1 MKKLLALVLALVM
14 SMSLVTISNAAFKDA
29 DKIDYKEAVDV
40 MNAIGVFV
48 GDENGKFNAKE
59 NLTREQAAKII
70 AYLELGDKTADALVG
85 SNIFTDVAST
95 RWSAGFIGYC
105 AQAGVVNGVGDSKF
119 NPTGALTALQFGKM
133 LLVELGYDAKAEK
146 MEGIDWAINTSKLMA
161 KAKLMDGIDGSVNQ
175 VITREQAAKMSL
187 NALKAPTVIY
197 DTKGSSVTVNG
208 AEINFG
214 ASEAKYN
221 TSDVAA
227 DQNISNKQ
235 LTNNGGYL
243 VELGEKLYPKLKLE
257 YGNYTE
263 AYDAFLRPADTWSYK
278 NQKIGT
284 YAWTPDLT
292 YTKSVSA
299 SELYM
304 DLGISTVGNG
314 KKADY
319 VAVDGVRDATQEGYL
334 IQKSNTTKKFGGNG
348 VLTEVY
354 KDDNS
359 VYIVE
364 INTYVGDVSA
374 VSAGTK
380 TQNAYVTIANRGNG
394 TSGTYETTDFAVDDV
409 VLYTYSYK
417 LDGTSYEGIQSVS
430 KAPEKITGNLSE
442 VTLNKNATVGSTKYD
457 FSNKIANVADT
468 TMLKYD
474 VDVVLDNYGYA
485 IDIQPTNT
493 NTAYAVVLKIAATAG
508 DFNKTAKAEL
518 LFTDGTT
525 QVVSL
530 TNKTGTTQVFDK
542 DSTKDDGHNYDTGND
557 NGDIIRALDIV
568 KYQVNNAGK
577 YTLDR
582 VAAANSDNTTLA
594 GQTTALTQT
603 TGFAST
609 AKAKT
614 DGTINNTTTTNGSY
628 AFKAD
633 GNSYTA
639 NGKTLFVV
647 ATESG
652 TDTVYTVYE
661 GIKNVPTLTTTAAGV
676 DSVVYCESNG
686 LAKIV
691 YIDATA
697 NSSLS
702 SSSVIFLKPSST
714 MTATDNSKLGTY
726 YTYSEAIVDG
736 EKVEDF
742 KVAAD
747 SFGTDA
753 DANLA
758 AACAGGMFGSVNY
771 DKNNIATV
779 GSAFKTTGFDAA
791 GAYKVTNG
799 TGAHKNGTVTLGSI
813 AYTYTSDCDVWYLDV
828 NGVLTKIA
836 PTGITTDS
844 NDEVYFN
851 LNAGL
856 EVTDIVVVE
865 VANKAPSNDTT
876 LTTLQ
881 IKSKDVADGS
891 KITVMTSENT
901 GTTTTLVKKSASQTV
916 TAKWY
921 PSANDRT
928 NDTNSEVWDLA
939 HVGVLP
945 VDTYYVRFFVTAA
958 DGVTKDTIDVDV
970 DVVASET
977 LTFTISNARVVID
990 GKTVADGAR
999 LEKKVGDTV
1008 TMEVTFADGYTTTKT
1023 VEYGGTALPGYSGT
1037 YEFTV
1042 TTSIT
1047 AVNVAAT

>member
-48 GDENGKFNAKE
+48 GDENGNFNAKE

-187 NALKAPTVIY
+187 NALKAPTVVY
-197 DTKGSSVTVNG
+197 DTKGSSLTVNG

-227 DQNISNKQ
+227 DQNISEKK
-235 LTNNGGYL
+235 LTSGEYT
-243 VELGEKLYPKLKLE
+243 VELGEKLYPKLVLVDGD
-257 YGNYTE
+257 YAE
-263 AYDAFLRPADTWSYK
+263 AYDAFLRPADTWYYK

-284 YAWTPDLT
+284 SAWTPDLT

-304 DLGISTVGNG
+304 DLGISTVANG
-314 KKADY
+314 KKASY
-319 VAVDGVRDATQEGYL
+319 VAVDGVRNATQESYL
-334 IQKSNTTKKFGGNG
+334 IQKSNTTDKFGGNG

-354 KDDNS
+354 KDDNF

-417 LDGTSYEGIQSVS
+417 LDGAKYEGIQSVT
-430 KAPEKITGNLSE
+430 KAAAKITGNLSE
-442 VTLNKNATVGSTKYD
+442 VTLGKNATVGSTKYD
-457 FSNKIANVADT
+457 FSKKIANVADT

-474 VDVVLDNYGYA
+474 VDVILDSYGYA

-493 NTAYAVVLKIAATAG
+493 NTAYAYVLNVKANAG
-508 DFNKTAKAEL
+508 DFNSTAKAEL

-530 TNKTGTTQVFDK
+530 TNEKGGTDVY
-542 DSTKDDGHNYDTGND
+542 TKGTNSAGTNKVNVLTVG
-557 NGDIIRALDIV
+557 DIV
-568 KYQVNNAGK
+568 KYQVNNADK
-577 YTLDR
+577 YTLER
-582 VAAANSDNTTLA
+582 VAQLNAEAVNALADNARTQA
-594 GQTTALTQT
+594 SGADKTQT
-603 TGFAST
+603 S
-609 AKAKT
+609 
-614 DGTINNTTTTNGSY
+614 NGSY
-628 AFKAD
+628 SFKANNVD
-633 GNSYTA
+633 YTA
-639 NGKTLFVV
+639 NGKTLFLV
-647 ATESG
+647 ATKNG
-652 TDTVYTVYE
+652 TGTVYTVYE
-661 GIKNVPTLTTTAAGV
+661 GIKNVPSITTKAAVNSAVYVENGV
-676 DSVVYCESNG
+676 
-686 LAKIV
+686 AKIV
-691 YIDATA
+691 FIDARTNA
-697 NSSLS
+697 FVS
-702 SSSVIFLKPSST
+702 SSTVIFLKPNAT
-714 MTATDNSKLGTY
+714 MTATTNSKLGTY
-726 YTYSEAIVDG
+726 YTYSEAIVNG

-747 SFGTDA
+747 SFNDV
-753 DANLA
+753 A
-758 AACAGGMFGSVNY
+758 AARAGGMFTAVAY
-771 DKNNIATV
+771 DDNKIATV
-779 GSAFKTTGFDAA
+779 SSPISVATGTGKYYNKTVTIAGSAYTYTDDVNVWYLDTNDVLTKVTVTAVADDANDKVYVKKNAGNEITDIVIIEVENKALSNDASIKSITVKGVEAKLVDGVYTATVDVANTTDKRIVIDAADGATVKIVKKGESSEWAGNNNQAFPANSYEFTITVTSEDGAMVKSYTLKFDAVNYYTLTLKTNAA
-791 GAYKVTNG
+791 GQAAMVSVDGAEAVMIDNTGVSTIKVANGSKIAVTEISGGTTVSINVTNG
-799 TGAHKNGTVTLGSI
+799 TAWVAGTNTWTLRGITADPTVTLTI
-813 AYTYTSDCDVWYLDV
+813 A
-828 NGVLTKIA
+828 
-836 PTGITTDS
+836 
-844 NDEVYFN
+844 
-851 LNAGL
+851 
-856 EVTDIVVVE
+856 
-865 VANKAPSNDTT
+865 
-876 LTTLQ
+876 
-881 IKSKDVADGS
+881 
-891 KITVMTSENT
+891 
-901 GTTTTLVKKSASQTV
+901 
-916 TAKWY
+916 
-921 PSANDRT
+921 
-928 NDTNSEVWDLA
+928 
-939 HVGVLP
+939 
-945 VDTYYVRFFVTAA
+945 
-958 DGVTKDTIDVDV
+958 
-970 DVVASET
+970 
-977 LTFTISNARVVID
+977 
-990 GKTVADGAR
+990 
-999 LEKKVGDTV
+999 
-1008 TMEVTFADGYTTTKT
+1008 
-1023 VEYGGTALPGYSGT
+1023 
-1037 YEFTV
+1037 
-1042 TTSIT
+1042 
-1047 AVNVAAT
+1047 

>member
-48 GDENGKFNAKE
+48 GDENGNFNAKE

-187 NALKAPTVIY
+187 NALKAPTVVY

-227 DQNISNKQ
+227 DQNISEKK
-235 LTNNGGYL
+235 LTSGEYT
-243 VELGEKLYPKLKLE
+243 VELGEKLYPKLVLVDGD
-257 YGNYTE
+257 YAE
-263 AYDAFLRPADTWSYK
+263 AYDAFLRPADTWYYK

-304 DLGISTVGNG
+304 DLGISTVANG
-314 KKADY
+314 KKASY
-319 VAVDGVRDATQEGYL
+319 VAVDGVRNATQESYL
-334 IQKSNTTKKFGGNG
+334 IQKSNTTDKFGGNG

-354 KDDNS
+354 KDDNF

-417 LDGTSYEGIQSVS
+417 LDGAKYEGIQSVT
-430 KAPEKITGNLSE
+430 KAAAKITGNLSE
-442 VTLNKNATVGSTKYD
+442 VTLGKNATVGSTKYD
-457 FSNKIANVADT
+457 FSKKIANVADT

-474 VDVVLDNYGYA
+474 VDVILDSYGYA

-493 NTAYAVVLKIAATAG
+493 NTAYAYVLNVKANAG
-508 DFNKTAKAEL
+508 DFNSTAKAEL

-530 TNKTGTTQVFDK
+530 NNNADVLADKVYTKGTNSAGTNSVNVLTV
-542 DSTKDDGHNYDTGND
+542 G
-557 NGDIIRALDIV
+557 DIV
-568 KYQVNNAGK
+568 KYQVNNADK
-577 YTLDR
+577 YTLER
-582 VAAANSDNTTLA
+582 VAQLNAEAVNALADNA
-594 GQTTALTQT
+594 RTQ
-603 TGFAST
+603 ASGVD
-609 AKAKT
+609 KT
-614 DGTINNTTTTNGSY
+614 KTSNGGYS
-628 AFKAD
+628 FKANGVD
-633 GNSYTA
+633 YTA
-639 NGKTLFVV
+639 NGKTLFLV
-647 ATESG
+647 ATKNG
-652 TDTVYTVYE
+652 TGTVYTVYE
-661 GIKNVPTLTTTAAGV
+661 GIKNVPSITTSAAVNSAVYVENGV
-676 DSVVYCESNG
+676 
-686 LAKIV
+686 AKIV
-691 YIDATA
+691 FIDARENA
-697 NSSLS
+697 LVS
-702 SSSVIFLKPSST
+702 SSTVIFLKPNST
-714 MTATDNSKLGTY
+714 MTATTNSKLGTY
-726 YTYSEAIVDG
+726 YTYSEAIVNG
-736 EKVEDF
+736 EKVENF

-747 SFGTDA
+747 SFTA
-753 DANLA
+753 MA
-758 AACAGGMFGSVNY
+758 AARGVNNVDVARAGGMFTAVAY
-771 DKNNIATV
+771 DDNQIATV
-779 GSAFKTTGFDAA
+779 SSYITA
-791 GAYKVTNG
+791 VTG
-799 TGAHKNGTVTLGSI
+799 TGKYYNKTVTIAGS
-813 AYTYTSDCDVWYLDV
+813 AYTYTDDVNVWYLDT
-828 NGVLTKIA
+828 NDVLTKVTA
-836 PTGITTDS
+836 TAVADDA
-844 NDEVYFN
+844 NDTVYVKM
-851 LNAGL
+851 NAGN
-856 EVTDIVVVE
+856 EITDIVIIEVE
-865 VANKAPSNDTT
+865 NEIPSNDAS
-876 LTTLQ
+876 
-881 IKSKDVADGS
+881 IKS
-891 KITVMTSENT
+891 ITVK
-901 GTTTTLVKKSASQTV
+901 GQALKASTE
-916 TAKWY
+916 T
-921 PSANDRT
+921 
-928 NDTNSEVWDLA
+928 
-939 HVGVLP
+939 
-945 VDTYYVRFFVTAA
+945 
-958 DGVTKDTIDVDV
+958 DVDYE
-970 DVVASET
+970 VALSYAVNHSSAANIEYT
-977 LTFTISNARVVID
+977 LGNNNA
-990 GKTVADGAR
+990 TVSY
-999 LEKKVGDTV
+999 V
-1008 TMEVTFADGYTTTKT
+1008 
-1023 VEYGGTALPGYSGT
+1023 GGTALNALGNGAGWTAHMKSNHSFGDAVSYVQV
-1037 YEFTV
+1037 TV
-1042 TTSIT
+1042 TSQDTTNHTDLVIKIVSETAPLTLTADAGIT
-1047 AVNVAAT
+1047 AVTNAALPAKTGTITVTSGKVGELVDAIKAQLTDATGVCIKGTNTYGALSVLADDKTVASNNVLYATSAFGTEYTWTITVS

>member
-48 GDENGKFNAKE
+48 GDENGNFNAKE

-95 RWSAGFIGYC
+95 RWSAGFVGYC

-187 NALKAPTVIY
+187 NALKAPTVVY
-197 DTKGSSVTVNG
+197 DTKGSSLTVNG

-227 DQNISNKQ
+227 DQNISEKK
-235 LTNNGGYL
+235 LTSGEYT
-243 VELGEKLYPKLKLE
+243 VELGEKLYPKLVLVDGD
-257 YGNYTE
+257 YAE
-263 AYDAFLRPADTWSYK
+263 AYDAFLRPADTWYYK

-304 DLGISTVGNG
+304 DLGISTVANG
-314 KKADY
+314 KKASY
-319 VAVDGVRDATQEGYL
+319 VAVDGVRNATQESYL
-334 IQKSNTTKKFGGNG
+334 IQKSNTTDKFGGNG

-354 KDDNS
+354 KDDNF

-417 LDGTSYEGIQSVS
+417 LDGAKYEGIQSVT
-430 KAPEKITGNLSE
+430 KAAAKITGNLSE
-442 VTLNKNATVGSTKYD
+442 VTLGKNATVGSTKYD
-457 FSNKIANVADT
+457 FSKKIANVADT

-474 VDVVLDNYGYA
+474 VDVILDSYGYA

-493 NTAYAVVLKIAATAG
+493 NTAYAYVLNVKANAG
-508 DFNKTAKAEL
+508 DFNSTAKAEL

-530 TNKTGTTQVFDK
+530 TNEKSGTDVYTK
-542 DSTKDDGHNYDTGND
+542 GTDSAGTNKVNVLTVG
-557 NGDIIRALDIV
+557 DIV
-568 KYQVNNAGK
+568 KYQVNNADK
-577 YTLDR
+577 YTLER
-582 VAAANSDNTTLA
+582 VAQLNAEAVNALADNARTQA
-594 GQTTALTQT
+594 SGADKTQT
-603 TGFAST
+603 S
-609 AKAKT
+609 
-614 DGTINNTTTTNGSY
+614 NGSY
-628 AFKAD
+628 SFKANNVD
-633 GNSYTA
+633 YTA
-639 NGKTLFVV
+639 NGKTLFLV
-647 ATESG
+647 ATKNG
-652 TDTVYTVYE
+652 TGTVYTVYE
-661 GIKNVPTLTTTAAGV
+661 GIKNVPSITTKAAVNSAVYVENGV
-676 DSVVYCESNG
+676 
-686 LAKIV
+686 AKIV
-691 YIDATA
+691 FIDARTNA
-697 NSSLS
+697 FVS
-702 SSSVIFLKPSST
+702 SSTVIFLKPNAT
-714 MTATDNSKLGTY
+714 MTATTNSKLGTY
-726 YTYSEAIVDG
+726 YTYSEAIVNG

-747 SFGTDA
+747 SFNDV
-753 DANLA
+753 A
-758 AACAGGMFGSVNY
+758 AARAGGMFTAVAY
-771 DKNNIATV
+771 DDNKIATV
-779 GSAFKTTGFDAA
+779 SSPITA
-791 GAYKVTNG
+791 VTG
-799 TGAHKNGTVTLGSI
+799 TGKYYNKTVTINGS
-813 AYTYTSDCDVWYLDV
+813 AYTYTDDVNVWYLDT
-828 NGVLTKIA
+828 NDVLTKVTVTA
-836 PTGITTDS
+836 VADDA
-844 NDEVYFN
+844 NDKVYVKK
-851 LNAGL
+851 NAGN
-856 EVTDIVVVE
+856 EITDIVIIEVE
-865 VANKAPSNDTT
+865 NKALSNDAS
-876 LTTLQ
+876 
-881 IKSKDVADGS
+881 IKS
-891 KITVMTSENT
+891 ITVKGVEAKLVDGVYTATVDAANT
-901 GTTTTLVKKSASQTV
+901 TDKRIVI
-916 TAKWY
+916 
-921 PSANDRT
+921 D
-928 NDTNSEVWDLA
+928 
-939 HVGVLP
+939 
-945 VDTYYVRFFVTAA
+945 AA
-958 DGVTKDTIDVDV
+958 DGATVKIVKKGQT
-970 DVVASET
+970 SEWAGNNNQAFPAGSYE
-977 LTFTISNARVVID
+977 FTITVTSEDGAMVKSYTLKFDAVTYYTVSFDDASGKAIFVID
-990 GKTVADGAR
+990 GKVYTSSDPLTVAKD
-999 LEKKVGDTV
+999 ETV
-1008 TMEVTFADGYTTTKT
+1008 SFTVKAADGKTLSKVEAGSTELTGFGGVYTLKVTADVTIKAT
-1023 VEYGGTALPGYSGT
+1023 V
-1037 YEFTV
+1037 V
-1042 TTSIT
+1042 
-1047 AVNVAAT
+1047 

>member
-187 NALKAPTVIY
+187 NALKAPTVVY
-197 DTKGSSVTVNG
+197 DTKGSSLTVNG

-227 DQNISNKQ
+227 NQNISEKM
-235 LTNNGGYL
+235 LTSGEYT
-243 VELGEKLYPKLKLE
+243 VELGEKLYPKLVLVDGD
-257 YGNYTE
+257 YAE
-263 AYDAFLRPADTWSYK
+263 AYDAFLRPADTWYYK

-319 VAVDGVRDATQEGYL
+319 VAVDGVRNATQESYL
-334 IQKSNTTKKFGGNG
+334 IQKSNTTDKFGGNG

-354 KDDNS
+354 KDDNF

-417 LDGTSYEGIQSVS
+417 LDGAKYEGIQSVT
-430 KAPEKITGNLSE
+430 KAAAKITGNLSE
-442 VTLNKNATVGSTKYD
+442 VTLGKNATVGSTKYD
-457 FSNKIANVADT
+457 FSKKIANVADT

-474 VDVVLDNYGYA
+474 VDVILDSYGYA

-493 NTAYAVVLKIAATAG
+493 NTAYAYVLNVKANAG
-508 DFNKTAKAEL
+508 DFNTTAKAEL

-530 TNKTGTTQVFDK
+530 TNSAKSDYTEVYTKGQSDAGT
-542 DSTKDDGHNYDTGND
+542 D
-557 NGDIIRALDIV
+557 NVNVLKVGDIV
-568 KYQVNNAGK
+568 KYQVNNADK
-577 YTLDR
+577 YTLER
-582 VAAANSDNTTLA
+582 VAQQNAKIANVLKSGSTYTDLVA
-594 GQTTALTQT
+594 GTQT
-603 TGFAST
+603 S
-609 AKAKT
+609 
-614 DGTINNTTTTNGSY
+614 NGSY
-628 AFKAD
+628 SFKANNVD
-633 GNSYTA
+633 YTA
-639 NGKTLFVV
+639 NGKTLFLV
-647 ATESG
+647 ATKNG
-652 TDTVYTVYE
+652 TGTVYTVYE
-661 GIKNVPTLTTTAAGV
+661 GIKNVPSITTSAAVNSAVYVENGV
-676 DSVVYCESNG
+676 
-686 LAKIV
+686 AKIV
-691 YIDATA
+691 FIDARTNA
-697 NSSLS
+697 LVS
-702 SSSVIFLKPSST
+702 SSTVIFLKPNST
-714 MTATDNSKLGTY
+714 MTATTNSKLGTY
-726 YTYSEAIVDG
+726 YTYSEAIVNG

-747 SFGTDA
+747 SF
-753 DANLA
+753 ANVTA
-758 AACAGGMFGSVNY
+758 ARAGGMFTAVAY
-771 DKNNIATV
+771 DDNKIATV
-779 GSAFKTTGFDAA
+779 SSPIRVET
-791 GAYKVTNG
+791 G
-799 TGAHKNGTVTLGSI
+799 TGKYYNKTVTIAGS
-813 AYTYTSDCDVWYLDV
+813 AYTYTDDVNVWYLDT
-828 NGVLTKIA
+828 NDVLTKVTVTA
-836 PTGITTDS
+836 VADDA
-844 NDEVYFN
+844 NDKVYVKK
-851 LNAGL
+851 NAGN
-856 EVTDIVVVE
+856 EITDIVIIEVE
-865 VANKAPSNDTT
+865 NKALSNDASIKSITVKGVGAKLVDGVYTATVDVANTTDKRLVIDAADGATVKIVKKGESSEWAGNNNQAFPANSYEFTITVTSEDGAMVKSYTLKVDAVNYYTVTFDVSEAGKAIFVVDGKVYSDGDT
-876 LTTLQ
+876 LTVA
-881 IKSKDVADGS
+881 KDETVSFTVKAADGKTLS
-891 KITVMTSENT
+891 KVEADSTELT
-901 GTTTTLVKKSASQTV
+901 GFGGVYTQKVTADVTIKATV
-916 TAKWY
+916 TAA
-921 PSANDRT
+921 P
-928 NDTNSEVWDLA
+928 
-939 HVGVLP
+939 
-945 VDTYYVRFFVTAA
+945 
-958 DGVTKDTIDVDV
+958 
-970 DVVASET
+970 
-977 LTFTISNARVVID
+977 
-990 GKTVADGAR
+990 
-999 LEKKVGDTV
+999 
-1008 TMEVTFADGYTTTKT
+1008 
-1023 VEYGGTALPGYSGT
+1023 
-1037 YEFTV
+1037 
-1042 TTSIT
+1042 
-1047 AVNVAAT
+1047 

>member
-48 GDENGKFNAKE
+48 GDENGNFNAKE

-187 NALKAPTVIY
+187 NALKAPTVVY
-197 DTKGSSVTVNG
+197 DTKGSSLTVNG

-227 DQNISNKQ
+227 DQNISEKK
-235 LTNNGGYL
+235 LTSGEYT
-243 VELGEKLYPKLKLE
+243 VELGEKLYPKLVLVDGD
-257 YGNYTE
+257 YAE
-263 AYDAFLRPADTWSYK
+263 AYDAFLRPADTWYYK

-304 DLGISTVGNG
+304 DLGISTVANG
-314 KKADY
+314 KKASY
-319 VAVDGVRDATQEGYL
+319 VAVDGVRNATQESYL
-334 IQKSNTTKKFGGNG
+334 IQKSNTTDKFGGNG

-354 KDDNS
+354 KDDNF

-417 LDGTSYEGIQSVS
+417 LDGAKYEGIQSVT
-430 KAPEKITGNLSE
+430 KAAAKITGNLSE
-442 VTLNKNATVGSTKYD
+442 VTLGKNATVGSTKYD
-457 FSNKIANVADT
+457 FSKKIANVADT

-474 VDVVLDNYGYA
+474 VDVILDSYGYA

-493 NTAYAVVLKIAATAG
+493 NTAYAYVLNVKANAG
-508 DFNKTAKAEL
+508 DFNTTAKAEL

-530 TNKTGTTQVFDK
+530 NNNADATAGEVYTKGTSAAGGTYKVNVL
-542 DSTKDDGHNYDTGND
+542 TVG
-557 NGDIIRALDIV
+557 DIV
-568 KYQVNNAGK
+568 KYQVNNADK
-577 YTLDR
+577 YTLER
-582 VAAANSDNTTLA
+582 VAQLNATAAN
-594 GQTTALTQT
+594 ALGTDKDTQASGADKTQT
-603 TGFAST
+603 S
-609 AKAKT
+609 
-614 DGTINNTTTTNGSY
+614 NGSY
-628 AFKAD
+628 SFKANNVD
-633 GNSYTA
+633 YTA
-639 NGKTLFVV
+639 NGKTLFLV
-647 ATESG
+647 ATKNG
-652 TDTVYTVYE
+652 TGTVYTVYE
-661 GIKNVPTLTTTAAGV
+661 GIKNVPSITTTAAVNSAVYVENGV
-676 DSVVYCESNG
+676 
-686 LAKIV
+686 AKIV
-691 YIDATA
+691 FIDARTDA
-697 NSSLS
+697 LVS
-702 SSSVIFLKPSST
+702 SSTVIFLKPNAT
-714 MTATDNSKLGTY
+714 MTATTNSKLGTY
-726 YTYSEAIVDG
+726 YTYSEAIVNG

-747 SFGTDA
+747 SF
-753 DANLA
+753 ANVTA
-758 AACAGGMFGSVNY
+758 ARAGGMFTAVAY
-771 DKNNIATV
+771 DDNKIATV
-779 GSAFKTTGFDAA
+779 SSPISVATGTGKYYNKTVTIAGSAYTYTDDVNVWYLDTNDVLTKVTVTAVADDANDKVYVKMNAGNEITDIVIIEVENKALSNDASIKSITVKGVGAKLVDGVYTATVDAANSTDKKIVIDAADGATVKIVKKGESNEYAAADQTSAFPAGSYEFTITVTSEDGAMVKSYTLKFDAVTYYTLTLKTNAA
-791 GAYKVTNG
+791 GQAAMVSVDGAEAVMIDNTGVNTIKVANGSKIAVTEISGGTTVSINVTNG
-799 TGAHKNGTVTLGSI
+799 TAWVAGTNTWTLRGITADPTVTLTI
-813 AYTYTSDCDVWYLDV
+813 A
-828 NGVLTKIA
+828 
-836 PTGITTDS
+836 
-844 NDEVYFN
+844 
-851 LNAGL
+851 
-856 EVTDIVVVE
+856 
-865 VANKAPSNDTT
+865 
-876 LTTLQ
+876 
-881 IKSKDVADGS
+881 
-891 KITVMTSENT
+891 
-901 GTTTTLVKKSASQTV
+901 
-916 TAKWY
+916 
-921 PSANDRT
+921 
-928 NDTNSEVWDLA
+928 
-939 HVGVLP
+939 
-945 VDTYYVRFFVTAA
+945 
-958 DGVTKDTIDVDV
+958 
-970 DVVASET
+970 
-977 LTFTISNARVVID
+977 
-990 GKTVADGAR
+990 
-999 LEKKVGDTV
+999 
-1008 TMEVTFADGYTTTKT
+1008 
-1023 VEYGGTALPGYSGT
+1023 
-1037 YEFTV
+1037 
-1042 TTSIT
+1042 
-1047 AVNVAAT
+1047 

>member
-48 GDENGKFNAKE
+48 GDENGNFNAKE

-187 NALKAPTVIY
+187 NALKAPTVVY
-197 DTKGSSVTVNG
+197 DTKGSSLTVNG

-227 DQNISNKQ
+227 DQNISEKK
-235 LTNNGGYL
+235 LTSGEYT
-243 VELGEKLYPKLKLE
+243 VELGEKLYPKLVLVDGD
-257 YGNYTE
+257 YAE
-263 AYDAFLRPADTWSYK
+263 AYDAFLRPADTWYYK

-304 DLGISTVGNG
+304 DLGISTVANG
-314 KKADY
+314 KKASY
-319 VAVDGVRDATQEGYL
+319 VAVDGVRNATQESYL
-334 IQKSNTTKKFGGNG
+334 IQKSNTTDKFGGNG

-354 KDDNS
+354 KDDNF

-417 LDGTSYEGIQSVS
+417 LDGAKYEGIQSVT
-430 KAPEKITGNLSE
+430 KATAKITGNLSE
-442 VTLNKNATVGSTKYD
+442 VTLGKNATVGSTKYD
-457 FSNKIANVADT
+457 FSKKIANVADT

-474 VDVVLDNYGYA
+474 VDVILDSYGYA

-493 NTAYAVVLKIAATAG
+493 NTAYAYVLNVKANAG
-508 DFNKTAKAEL
+508 DFNTTAKAEL

-530 TNKTGTTQVFDK
+530 NNNADVPSDKVYTKGTNSAGTNSVNVLTV
-542 DSTKDDGHNYDTGND
+542 G
-557 NGDIIRALDIV
+557 DIV
-568 KYQVNNAGK
+568 KYQVNNADK
-577 YTLDR
+577 YTLER
-582 VAAANSDNTTLA
+582 VAQLNATAAN
-594 GQTTALTQT
+594 ALGTDKDTQASGADKTQT
-603 TGFAST
+603 S
-609 AKAKT
+609 
-614 DGTINNTTTTNGSY
+614 NGSY
-628 AFKAD
+628 SFTA
-633 GNSYTA
+633 NNVNYTA
-639 NGKTLFVV
+639 NGKTLFLV
-647 ATESG
+647 ATKNG
-652 TDTVYTVYE
+652 TGTVYTVYE
-661 GIKNVPTLTTTAAGV
+661 GIKNVPSITTSAAVNSAVYVENGV
-676 DSVVYCESNG
+676 
-686 LAKIV
+686 AKIV
-691 YIDATA
+691 FIDARTNA
-697 NSSLS
+697 LVS
-702 SSSVIFLKPSST
+702 SSTVIFLKPNST
-714 MTATDNSKLGTY
+714 MTATTNSKLGTY
-726 YTYSEAIVDG
+726 YTYSEAIVNG
-736 EKVEDF
+736 EKVENF

-747 SFGTDA
+747 SFA
-753 DANLA
+753 DVA
-758 AACAGGMFGSVNY
+758 AARAGGMFTAVAY
-771 DKNNIATV
+771 DDNQIATV
-779 GSAFKTTGFDAA
+779 SSPIGVAT
-791 GAYKVTNG
+791 G
-799 TGAHKNGTVTLGSI
+799 TGKYYNKTVTIAGS
-813 AYTYTSDCDVWYLDV
+813 AYTYTDDVNVWYLDT
-828 NGVLTKIA
+828 NDVLTKVTVTA
-836 PTGITTDS
+836 VADDA
-844 NDEVYFN
+844 NDKVYVKK
-851 LNAGL
+851 NAGN
-856 EVTDIVVVE
+856 EITDIVIIEVE
-865 VANKAPSNDTT
+865 NKALSNDAS
-876 LTTLQ
+876 
-881 IKSKDVADGS
+881 IKS
-891 KITVMTSENT
+891 ITVKGVEAK
-901 GTTTTLVKKSASQTV
+901 LVDGVYTATV
-916 TAKWY
+916 DA
-921 PSANDRT
+921 ANSTDKRIVI
-928 NDTNSEVWDLA
+928 D
-939 HVGVLP
+939 
-945 VDTYYVRFFVTAA
+945 AA
-958 DGVTKDTIDVDV
+958 DGATVKIVKKGES
-970 DVVASET
+970 SEWAGNNNQAFPANSYE
-977 LTFTISNARVVID
+977 FTITVTSEDGAMVKSYTLKFDAVTYYTVTFDDASGKAIFVID
-990 GKTVADGAR
+990 GKVYTGSDPLTVAKD
-999 LEKKVGDTV
+999 ETV
-1008 TMEVTFADGYTTTKT
+1008 SFTVKAADGKTLSKVEAGSTELTGFGGVYTLKVTADVTIKAT
-1023 VEYGGTALPGYSGT
+1023 VA
-1037 YEFTV
+1037 
-1042 TTSIT
+1042 
-1047 AVNVAAT
+1047 

>member
-48 GDENGKFNAKE
+48 GDENGNFNAKE

-187 NALKAPTVIY
+187 NALKAPTVVY
-197 DTKGSSVTVNG
+197 DTKGSSLTVNG

-227 DQNISNKQ
+227 DQNISEKK
-235 LTNNGGYL
+235 LTSGEYT
-243 VELGEKLYPKLKLE
+243 VELGEKLYPKLVLVDGD
-257 YGNYTE
+257 YAE
-263 AYDAFLRPADTWSYK
+263 AYDAFLRPADTWYYK

-304 DLGISTVGNG
+304 DLGISTVANG
-314 KKADY
+314 KKASY
-319 VAVDGVRDATQEGYL
+319 VAVDGVRNATQESYL
-334 IQKSNTTKKFGGNG
+334 IQKSNTTDKFGGNG

-354 KDDNS
+354 KDDNF

-417 LDGTSYEGIQSVS
+417 LDGAKYEGIQSVT
-430 KAPEKITGNLSE
+430 KAAAKITGNLSE
-442 VTLNKNATVGSTKYD
+442 VTLGKNATVGSTKYD
-457 FSNKIANVADT
+457 FSKKIANVADT

-474 VDVVLDNYGYA
+474 VDVILDSYGYA

-493 NTAYAVVLKIAATAG
+493 NTAYAYVLNVKANAG
-508 DFNKTAKAEL
+508 DFNTTAKAEL

-530 TNKTGTTQVFDK
+530 NNNANATAGEVYSKGTSAGGTNDVNVLTVG
-542 DSTKDDGHNYDTGND
+542 
-557 NGDIIRALDIV
+557 DIV
-568 KYQVNNAGK
+568 KYQVNNADK
-577 YTLDR
+577 YTLER
-582 VAAANSDNTTLA
+582 VAQLNATAAN
-594 GQTTALTQT
+594 ALGTDKDTQASGADKTQT
-603 TGFAST
+603 S
-609 AKAKT
+609 
-614 DGTINNTTTTNGSY
+614 NGSY
-628 AFKAD
+628 SFKANNVD
-633 GNSYTA
+633 YTA
-639 NGKTLFVV
+639 NGKTLFLV
-647 ATESG
+647 ATKNG
-652 TDTVYTVYE
+652 TGTVYTVYE
-661 GIKNVPTLTTTAAGV
+661 GIKNVPSITTSAAVNSAVYVENGV
-676 DSVVYCESNG
+676 
-686 LAKIV
+686 AKIV
-691 YIDATA
+691 FIDARENA
-697 NSSLS
+697 LVS
-702 SSSVIFLKPSST
+702 SSTVIFLKPNAT
-714 MTATDNSKLGTY
+714 MTATTNSKLGTY
-726 YTYSEAIVDG
+726 YTYSEAIVNG

-747 SFGTDA
+747 SFNDV
-753 DANLA
+753 A
-758 AACAGGMFGSVNY
+758 AARAGGMFTAVAY
-771 DKNNIATV
+771 DDNKIATV
-779 GSAFKTTGFDAA
+779 SSPISVAT
-791 GAYKVTNG
+791 G
-799 TGAHKNGTVTLGSI
+799 TGKYYNKTVTIAGS
-813 AYTYTSDCDVWYLDV
+813 AYTYTDDVNVWYLDT
-828 NGVLTKIA
+828 NDVLTKVTVTA
-836 PTGITTDS
+836 VADDA
-844 NDEVYFN
+844 NDKVYVKK
-851 LNAGL
+851 NAGN
-856 EVTDIVVVE
+856 EITDIVIIEVE
-865 VANKAPSNDTT
+865 NKALSNDAS
-876 LTTLQ
+876 
-881 IKSKDVADGS
+881 IKS
-891 KITVMTSENT
+891 ITVKGVEAK
-901 GTTTTLVKKSASQTV
+901 LVDGVYTATV
-916 TAKWY
+916 DA
-921 PSANDRT
+921 ANSTDKRIVI
-928 NDTNSEVWDLA
+928 D
-939 HVGVLP
+939 
-945 VDTYYVRFFVTAA
+945 AA
-958 DGVTKDTIDVDV
+958 DGATVKIVKKGESSEWAGNNNQAFPANSYEFTITVTSEDGAMVKSYTLKVDAVNYYTVTFDVSEAGKAIFVV
-970 DVVASET
+970 DGKVYSDGDT
-977 LTFTISNARVVID
+977 LTVAKDKTVSFTVKAAD
-990 GKTVADGAR
+990 GKTLSKVEADSTELTGFGGVYTQKVTADVTIKATVA
-999 LEKKVGDTV
+999 
-1008 TMEVTFADGYTTTKT
+1008 
-1023 VEYGGTALPGYSGT
+1023 
-1037 YEFTV
+1037 
-1042 TTSIT
+1042 
-1047 AVNVAAT
+1047 

>member
-197 DTKGSSVTVNG
+197 DTKGSSVIVNG

-319 VAVDGVRDATQEGYL
+319 VAVDGVRNATQESYL
-334 IQKSNTTKKFGGNG
+334 IQKSNTTDKFGGNG

-417 LDGTSYEGIQSVS
+417 LDGAKYEGIQSVT
-430 KAPEKITGNLSE
+430 KAAAKITGNLSE
-442 VTLNKNATVGSTKYD
+442 VTLGKNATVGSTKYD
-457 FSNKIANVADT
+457 FSKKIANVADT

-474 VDVVLDNYGYA
+474 VDVILDSYGYA

-493 NTAYAVVLKIAATAG
+493 NTAYAYVLNVKATAG
-508 DFNKTAKAEL
+508 DFNTTAKAEL

-530 TNKTGTTQVFDK
+530 NNSKDGTNVYTKGT
-542 DSTKDDGHNYDTGND
+542 STAGTD
-557 NGDIIRALDIV
+557 NVNILKIGDIV
-568 KYQVNNAGK
+568 KYQVNNADK
-577 YTLDR
+577 YTLER
-582 VAAANSDNTTLA
+582 VAQQNAKSANVLKSGRSYVGLTA
-594 GQTTALTQT
+594 GTQT
-603 TGFAST
+603 E
-609 AKAKT
+609 
-614 DGTINNTTTTNGSY
+614 NGSY
-628 AFKAD
+628 SFKA
-633 GNSYTA
+633 NNVPYTA
-639 NGKTLFVV
+639 NGKTLFLV
-647 ATESG
+647 ATKNG
-652 TDTVYTVYE
+652 TGTVYTVYE
-661 GIKNVPTLTTTAAGV
+661 GIKNVPSITTSAAVNSAVYVENGV
-676 DSVVYCESNG
+676 
-686 LAKIV
+686 AKIV
-691 YIDATA
+691 FIDARTNA
-697 NSSLS
+697 LVS
-702 SSSVIFLKPSST
+702 SSTVIFLKPNST
-714 MTATDNSKLGTY
+714 MTATTNSKLGTY
-726 YTYSEAIVDG
+726 YTYSEAIVNG

-747 SFGTDA
+747 SFANVTDA
-753 DANLA
+753 R
-758 AACAGGMFGSVNY
+758 AGGMFTAVAY
-771 DKNNIATV
+771 DDNQIATV
-779 GSAFKTTGFDAA
+779 SSYITA
-791 GAYKVTNG
+791 VTG
-799 TGAHKNGTVTLGSI
+799 TGKYYNKTVTINGS
-813 AYTYTSDCDVWYLDV
+813 AYTYTDDVNVWYLDT
-828 NGVLTKIA
+828 NDVLTKVTVTA
-836 PTGITTDS
+836 VADDA
-844 NDEVYFN
+844 NDTVYVKM
-851 LNAGL
+851 NAGN
-856 EVTDIVVVE
+856 EITDIVIIEVE
-865 VANKAPSNDTT
+865 NKALSNDAS
-876 LTTLQ
+876 
-881 IKSKDVADGS
+881 IKS
-891 KITVMTSENT
+891 ITVKGVEAKLVDGVYTATVDAANT
-901 GTTTTLVKKSASQTV
+901 TDKRIVI
-916 TAKWY
+916 
-921 PSANDRT
+921 D
-928 NDTNSEVWDLA
+928 
-939 HVGVLP
+939 
-945 VDTYYVRFFVTAA
+945 AA
-958 DGVTKDTIDVDV
+958 DGATVKIVKKGDSSEWAGNNNQAFPANSYEFTITVTSEDGAMVKSYTLKVDAVNYYTVTFDVREAGKAIFVV
-970 DVVASET
+970 DGKVYSDGDT
-977 LTFTISNARVVID
+977 LTVAKDETVSFTVKAAD
-990 GKTVADGAR
+990 GKTLSKVEADSTELTGFGGVYTQKVTADVTIKATVA
-999 LEKKVGDTV
+999 
-1008 TMEVTFADGYTTTKT
+1008 
-1023 VEYGGTALPGYSGT
+1023 
-1037 YEFTV
+1037 
-1042 TTSIT
+1042 
-1047 AVNVAAT
+1047 

>member
-187 NALKAPTVIY
+187 NALKAPTVVY

-227 DQNISNKQ
+227 DQNISEKK
-235 LTNNGGYL
+235 LTSGEYT
-243 VELGEKLYPKLKLE
+243 VELGEKLYPKLVLVDGD
-257 YGNYTE
+257 YAE
-263 AYDAFLRPADTWSYK
+263 AYDAFLRPADTWYYK

-304 DLGISTVGNG
+304 DLGISTVANG
-314 KKADY
+314 KKASY
-319 VAVDGVRDATQEGYL
+319 VAVDGVRNATQESYL
-334 IQKSNTTKKFGGNG
+334 IQKSNTTDKFGGNG

-354 KDDNS
+354 KDDNF

-417 LDGTSYEGIQSVS
+417 LDGAKYEGIQSVT
-430 KAPEKITGNLSE
+430 KAAAKITGNLSE
-442 VTLNKNATVGSTKYD
+442 VTLGKNATVGSTKYD
-457 FSNKIANVADT
+457 FSKKIANVADT

-474 VDVVLDNYGYA
+474 VDVILDSYGYA

-493 NTAYAVVLKIAATAG
+493 NTAYAYVLNVKANAG
-508 DFNKTAKAEL
+508 DFNTTAKAEL

-530 TNKTGTTQVFDK
+530 NNNADVPSDKVYTKGTNSAGTNSVNVLTV
-542 DSTKDDGHNYDTGND
+542 G
-557 NGDIIRALDIV
+557 DIV
-568 KYQVNNAGK
+568 KYQVNNADK
-577 YTLDR
+577 YTLER
-582 VAAANSDNTTLA
+582 VAQLNATAANALGTTNTSTVNA
-594 GQTTALTQT
+594 DKTQT
-603 TGFAST
+603 S
-609 AKAKT
+609 
-614 DGTINNTTTTNGSY
+614 NGSY
-628 AFKAD
+628 SFKA
-633 GNSYTA
+633 NNVNYTA
-639 NGKTLFVV
+639 NGKTLFLV
-647 ATESG
+647 ATKNG
-652 TDTVYTVYE
+652 TGTVYTVYE
-661 GIKNVPTLTTTAAGV
+661 GIKNVPSITTSGAVNSAVYVENGV
-676 DSVVYCESNG
+676 
-686 LAKIV
+686 AKIV
-691 YIDATA
+691 FIDARTNA
-697 NSSLS
+697 LVS
-702 SSSVIFLKPSST
+702 SSTVIFLKPNST
-714 MTATDNSKLGTY
+714 MTATTNSKLGTY
-726 YTYSEAIVDG
+726 YTYSEAIVNG
-736 EKVEDF
+736 EKVENF

-747 SFGTDA
+747 SFA
-753 DANLA
+753 DVA
-758 AACAGGMFGSVNY
+758 AARAGGMFTAVAY
-771 DKNNIATV
+771 DDNQIATV
-779 GSAFKTTGFDAA
+779 SSPISVAT
-791 GAYKVTNG
+791 G
-799 TGAHKNGTVTLGSI
+799 TGKYYNKTVTIAGS
-813 AYTYTSDCDVWYLDV
+813 AYTYTDDVNVWYLDT
-828 NGVLTKIA
+828 NDVLTKVTVTA
-836 PTGITTDS
+836 VADDA
-844 NDEVYFN
+844 NDKVYVKK
-851 LNAGL
+851 NAGN
-856 EVTDIVVVE
+856 EITDIVIIEVE
-865 VANKAPSNDTT
+865 NKALSNDAS
-876 LTTLQ
+876 
-881 IKSKDVADGS
+881 IKS
-891 KITVMTSENT
+891 ITVKGVEAKLVDGVYTATVDAANT
-901 GTTTTLVKKSASQTV
+901 TDKRIVI
-916 TAKWY
+916 
-921 PSANDRT
+921 D
-928 NDTNSEVWDLA
+928 
-939 HVGVLP
+939 
-945 VDTYYVRFFVTAA
+945 AA
-958 DGVTKDTIDVDV
+958 DGATVKIVKKGQT
-970 DVVASET
+970 SEWDGNNNQAFPANSYE
-977 LTFTISNARVVID
+977 FTITVTSEDGAMVKSYTLKFDAVTYYTVSFDDASGKAIFVID
-990 GKTVADGAR
+990 GKVYTSSDPLTVAKD
-999 LEKKVGDTV
+999 ETV
-1008 TMEVTFADGYTTTKT
+1008 SFTVKAADGKTLSKVEAGSTELTGFGGVYTLKVTADVTIKAT
-1023 VEYGGTALPGYSGT
+1023 VA
-1037 YEFTV
+1037 
-1042 TTSIT
+1042 
-1047 AVNVAAT
+1047 

>member
-187 NALKAPTVIY
+187 NALKAPTVVY
-197 DTKGSSVTVNG
+197 DTKGSSLTVNG

-227 DQNISNKQ
+227 DQNISEKK
-235 LTNNGGYL
+235 LTSGEYT
-243 VELGEKLYPKLKLE
+243 VELGEKLYPKLVLVDGD
-257 YGNYTE
+257 YAE
-263 AYDAFLRPADTWSYK
+263 AYDAFLRPADTWYYK

-304 DLGISTVGNG
+304 DLGISTVANG
-314 KKADY
+314 KKASY
-319 VAVDGVRDATQEGYL
+319 VAVDGVRNATQESYL
-334 IQKSNTTKKFGGNG
+334 IQKSNTTDKFGGNG

-354 KDDNS
+354 KDDNF

-417 LDGTSYEGIQSVS
+417 LDGAKYEGIQSVT
-430 KAPEKITGNLSE
+430 KAAAKITGNLSE
-442 VTLNKNATVGSTKYD
+442 VTLGKNATVGSTKYD
-457 FSNKIANVADT
+457 FSKKIANVADT

-474 VDVVLDNYGYA
+474 VDVILDSYGYA

-493 NTAYAVVLKIAATAG
+493 NTAYAYVLNVKATAG
-508 DFNKTAKAEL
+508 DFNTTAKAEL

-530 TNKTGTTQVFDK
+530 NNSKDGTNVYTKGT
-542 DSTKDDGHNYDTGND
+542 STAGTD
-557 NGDIIRALDIV
+557 NVNILKIGDIV
-568 KYQVNNAGK
+568 KYQVNNADK
-577 YTLDR
+577 YTLER
-582 VAAANSDNTTLA
+582 VAQQNAKIANVLMSGRTYTGLVA
-594 GQTTALTQT
+594 GTQT
-603 TGFAST
+603 S
-609 AKAKT
+609 
-614 DGTINNTTTTNGSY
+614 NGSY
-628 AFKAD
+628 SFKANNVD
-633 GNSYTA
+633 YTA
-639 NGKTLFVV
+639 NGKTLFLV
-647 ATESG
+647 ATKNG
-652 TDTVYTVYE
+652 TGTVYTVYE
-661 GIKNVPTLTTTAAGV
+661 GIKNVPSITTSAAV
-676 DSVVYCESNG
+676 NSAVYVENSV
-686 LAKIV
+686 AKIV
-691 YIDATA
+691 FIDARENA
-697 NSSLS
+697 LVS
-702 SSSVIFLKPSST
+702 SSTVIFLKPNST
-714 MTATDNSKLGTY
+714 MTATTNSKLGTY
-726 YTYSEAIVDG
+726 YTYSEAIVNG

-747 SFGTDA
+747 SF
-753 DANLA
+753 ANVTA
-758 AACAGGMFGSVNY
+758 ARAGGMFTAVAY
-771 DKNNIATV
+771 DDNKIATV
-779 GSAFKTTGFDAA
+779 SSPISVAT
-791 GAYKVTNG
+791 G
-799 TGAHKNGTVTLGSI
+799 TGKYYNKTVTIAGS
-813 AYTYTSDCDVWYLDV
+813 AYTYTDDVNVWYLDT
-828 NGVLTKIA
+828 NDVLTKVTVTA
-836 PTGITTDS
+836 VADDA
-844 NDEVYFN
+844 NDKVYVKK
-851 LNAGL
+851 NAGN
-856 EVTDIVVVE
+856 EITDIVIIEVE
-865 VANKAPSNDTT
+865 NKALSNDASIKSITVKGVGAKLVDGVYTATVDVANTT
-876 LTTLQ
+876 DKR
-881 IKSKDVADGS
+881 IVID
-891 KITVMTSENT
+891 
-901 GTTTTLVKKSASQTV
+901 
-916 TAKWY
+916 
-921 PSANDRT
+921 
-928 NDTNSEVWDLA
+928 
-939 HVGVLP
+939 
-945 VDTYYVRFFVTAA
+945 AA
-958 DGVTKDTIDVDV
+958 DGATVKIVKKGESSEWAGNNNQAFPANSYEFTITVTSEDGAMVKSYTLKVDAVNYYTVTFDVSEAGKAIFVV
-970 DVVASET
+970 DGKVYSDGDT
-977 LTFTISNARVVID
+977 LTVAKDETVSFTVKAAD
-990 GKTVADGAR
+990 GKTLSKVEAGSTELTGFGGVYTQKVTADVTIKATVA
-999 LEKKVGDTV
+999 
-1008 TMEVTFADGYTTTKT
+1008 
-1023 VEYGGTALPGYSGT
+1023 
-1037 YEFTV
+1037 
-1042 TTSIT
+1042 
-1047 AVNVAAT
+1047 

>member
-48 GDENGKFNAKE
+48 GDENGNFNAKE

-187 NALKAPTVIY
+187 NALKAPTVVY

-227 DQNISNKQ
+227 DQNISEKK
-235 LTNNGGYL
+235 LTSGEYT
-243 VELGEKLYPKLKLE
+243 VELGEKLYPKLVLVDGD
-257 YGNYTE
+257 YAE
-263 AYDAFLRPADTWSYK
+263 AYDAFLRPADTWYYK

-304 DLGISTVGNG
+304 DLGISTVANG
-314 KKADY
+314 KKASY
-319 VAVDGVRDATQEGYL
+319 VAVDGVRNATQESYL
-334 IQKSNTTKKFGGNG
+334 IQKSNTTDKFGGNG

-354 KDDNS
+354 KDDNF

-417 LDGTSYEGIQSVS
+417 LDGAKYEGIQSVT
-430 KAPEKITGNLSE
+430 KAAAKITGNLSE
-442 VTLNKNATVGSTKYD
+442 VTLGKNATVGSTKYD
-457 FSNKIANVADT
+457 FSKKIANVADT

-474 VDVVLDNYGYA
+474 VDVILDSYGYA

-493 NTAYAVVLKIAATAG
+493 NTAYAYVLNVKANAG
-508 DFNKTAKAEL
+508 DFNTTAKAEL

-530 TNKTGTTQVFDK
+530 NNNANATAGEVYSKGTSAGGTNDVNVLTVG
-542 DSTKDDGHNYDTGND
+542 
-557 NGDIIRALDIV
+557 DIV
-568 KYQVNNAGK
+568 KYQVNNADK
-577 YTLDR
+577 YTLER
-582 VAAANSDNTTLA
+582 VAQLNATAAN
-594 GQTTALTQT
+594 ALGTDKDTQASGADKTQT
-603 TGFAST
+603 S
-609 AKAKT
+609 
-614 DGTINNTTTTNGSY
+614 NGSY
-628 AFKAD
+628 SFKANNVD
-633 GNSYTA
+633 YTA
-639 NGKTLFVV
+639 NGKTLFLV
-647 ATESG
+647 ATKNG
-652 TDTVYTVYE
+652 TGTVYTVYE
-661 GIKNVPTLTTTAAGV
+661 GIKNVPSITTSAAVNSAVYVENGV
-676 DSVVYCESNG
+676 
-686 LAKIV
+686 AKIV
-691 YIDATA
+691 FIDARENA
-697 NSSLS
+697 LVS
-702 SSSVIFLKPSST
+702 SSTVIFLKPNAT
-714 MTATDNSKLGTY
+714 MTATTNSKLGTY
-726 YTYSEAIVDG
+726 YTYSEAIVNG
-736 EKVEDF
+736 EKVENF

-747 SFGTDA
+747 SFA
-753 DANLA
+753 DVA
-758 AACAGGMFGSVNY
+758 AARAGGMFTAVAY
-771 DKNNIATV
+771 DDNQIATV
-779 GSAFKTTGFDAA
+779 SSPISVAT
-791 GAYKVTNG
+791 G
-799 TGAHKNGTVTLGSI
+799 TGKYYNKTVTIAGS
-813 AYTYTSDCDVWYLDV
+813 AYTYTDDVNVWYLDT
-828 NGVLTKIA
+828 NDVLTKVTVTA
-836 PTGITTDS
+836 VADDA
-844 NDEVYFN
+844 NDKVYVKK
-851 LNAGL
+851 NAGN
-856 EVTDIVVVE
+856 EITDIVIIEVE
-865 VANKAPSNDTT
+865 NKALSNDAS
-876 LTTLQ
+876 
-881 IKSKDVADGS
+881 IKS
-891 KITVMTSENT
+891 ITVKGVPAKLVDGVYTATVDAANT
-901 GTTTTLVKKSASQTV
+901 TDKRIVI
-916 TAKWY
+916 
-921 PSANDRT
+921 D
-928 NDTNSEVWDLA
+928 
-939 HVGVLP
+939 
-945 VDTYYVRFFVTAA
+945 AA
-958 DGVTKDTIDVDV
+958 DGATVKIVKKGDSSEWAGNNNQAFPANSYEFTITVTSEDGAMVKSYTLKVDAVNYYTVTFDVSEAGKAIFVV
-970 DVVASET
+970 DGKVYSDGDT
-977 LTFTISNARVVID
+977 LTVAKDKTVSFTVKAAD
-990 GKTVADGAR
+990 GKTLSKVEADSTELTGFGGVYTQKVTADVTIKATVA
-999 LEKKVGDTV
+999 
-1008 TMEVTFADGYTTTKT
+1008 
-1023 VEYGGTALPGYSGT
+1023 
-1037 YEFTV
+1037 
-1042 TTSIT
+1042 
-1047 AVNVAAT
+1047 

>member
-48 GDENGKFNAKE
+48 GDENGNFNAKE

-187 NALKAPTVIY
+187 NALKAPTVVY
-197 DTKGSSVTVNG
+197 DTKGSSLTVNG

-227 DQNISNKQ
+227 DQNISEKK
-235 LTNNGGYL
+235 LTSGEYT
-243 VELGEKLYPKLKLE
+243 VELGEKLYPKLVLVDGD
-257 YGNYTE
+257 YAE
-263 AYDAFLRPADTWSYK
+263 AYDAFLRPADTWYYK

-304 DLGISTVGNG
+304 DLGISTVANG
-314 KKADY
+314 KKASY
-319 VAVDGVRDATQEGYL
+319 VAVDGVRNATQESYL
-334 IQKSNTTKKFGGNG
+334 IQKSNTTDKFGGNG

-354 KDDNS
+354 KDDNF

-417 LDGTSYEGIQSVS
+417 LDGAKYEGIQSVT
-430 KAPEKITGNLSE
+430 KAAAKITGNLSE
-442 VTLNKNATVGSTKYD
+442 VTLGKNATVGSTKYD
-457 FSNKIANVADT
+457 FSKKIANVADT

-474 VDVVLDNYGYA
+474 VDVILDSYGYA

-493 NTAYAVVLKIAATAG
+493 NTAYAYVLNVKATAG
-508 DFNKTAKAEL
+508 DFNTTAKAEL

-530 TNKTGTTQVFDK
+530 NNSKDGTNVYTKGT
-542 DSTKDDGHNYDTGND
+542 STAGTD
-557 NGDIIRALDIV
+557 NVNILKIGDIV
-568 KYQVNNAGK
+568 KYQVNNADK
-577 YTLDR
+577 YTLER
-582 VAAANSDNTTLA
+582 VAQQNAKIANVLKSGSTYTGLVA
-594 GQTTALTQT
+594 GTQT
-603 TGFAST
+603 S
-609 AKAKT
+609 
-614 DGTINNTTTTNGSY
+614 NGSY
-628 AFKAD
+628 SFKANNVD
-633 GNSYTA
+633 YTA
-639 NGKTLFVV
+639 NGKTLFLV
-647 ATESG
+647 ATKNG
-652 TDTVYTVYE
+652 TGTVYTVYE
-661 GIKNVPTLTTTAAGV
+661 GIKNVPSITTSAAVNSAVYVENGV
-676 DSVVYCESNG
+676 
-686 LAKIV
+686 AKIV
-691 YIDATA
+691 FIDARENA
-697 NSSLS
+697 LVS
-702 SSSVIFLKPSST
+702 SSTVIFLKPNST
-714 MTATDNSKLGTY
+714 MTATTNSKLGTY
-726 YTYSEAIVDG
+726 YTYSEAIVNG

-747 SFGTDA
+747 SF
-753 DANLA
+753 ANVTA
-758 AACAGGMFGSVNY
+758 ARAGGMFTAVAY
-771 DKNNIATV
+771 DDNKIATV
-779 GSAFKTTGFDAA
+779 SSPISVAT
-791 GAYKVTNG
+791 G
-799 TGAHKNGTVTLGSI
+799 TGKYYNKTVTIAGS
-813 AYTYTSDCDVWYLDV
+813 AYTYTDDVNVWYLDT
-828 NGVLTKIA
+828 NDVLTKVTVTA
-836 PTGITTDS
+836 VADDA
-844 NDEVYFN
+844 NDKVYVKK
-851 LNAGL
+851 NAGN
-856 EVTDIVVVE
+856 EITDIVIIEVE
-865 VANKAPSNDTT
+865 NKALSNDAS
-876 LTTLQ
+876 
-881 IKSKDVADGS
+881 IKS
-891 KITVMTSENT
+891 ITVKGVEAKLVDGVYTATVDAANT
-901 GTTTTLVKKSASQTV
+901 TDKRIVI
-916 TAKWY
+916 
-921 PSANDRT
+921 D
-928 NDTNSEVWDLA
+928 
-939 HVGVLP
+939 
-945 VDTYYVRFFVTAA
+945 AA
-958 DGVTKDTIDVDV
+958 DGATVKIVKKGDSSEWAGNNNQAFPANSYEFTITVTSEDGAMVKSYTLKVDAVNYYTVTFDVSEAGKAIFVV
-970 DVVASET
+970 DGKVYSDGDT
-977 LTFTISNARVVID
+977 LTVAKDETVSFTVKAAD
-990 GKTVADGAR
+990 GKTLSKVEADSTELTGFGGVYTQKVTADVTIKATVA
-999 LEKKVGDTV
+999 
-1008 TMEVTFADGYTTTKT
+1008 
-1023 VEYGGTALPGYSGT
+1023 
-1037 YEFTV
+1037 
-1042 TTSIT
+1042 
-1047 AVNVAAT
+1047 VAP

>member
-14 SMSLVTISNAAFKDA
+14 TMSLVTISNAAFKDA

-48 GDENGKFNAKE
+48 GDENGNFNAKE

-175 VITREQAAKMSL
+175 VLTREQAAKMSL
-187 NALKAPTVIY
+187 NALKAPTVTY

-221 TSDVAA
+221 TSDVASE
-227 DQNISNKQ
+227 QNISDKR

-243 VELGEKLYPKLKLE
+243 VELGEKLYPKLVLVDGD
-257 YGNYTE
+257 YAE
-263 AYDAFLRPADTWSYK
+263 AYDAFLRPADTWYYK

-304 DLGISTVGNG
+304 DLGISTVANG
-314 KKADY
+314 KKASY
-319 VAVDGVRDATQEGYL
+319 VAVDGVRNATQESYL
-334 IQKSNTTKKFGGNG
+334 IQKSNTTDKFGGNG

-354 KDDNS
+354 KDDNF

-417 LDGTSYEGIQSVS
+417 LDGAKYEGIQSVT
-430 KAPEKITGNLSE
+430 KAAAKITGNLSE
-442 VTLNKNATVGSTKYD
+442 VTLGKNATVGSTKYD
-457 FSNKIANVADT
+457 FSKKIANVADT

-474 VDVVLDNYGYA
+474 VDVILDSYGYA

-493 NTAYAVVLKIAATAG
+493 NTAYAYVLNVKANAG
-508 DFNKTAKAEL
+508 DFNTTAKAEL

-530 TNKTGTTQVFDK
+530 NNNTNDAATEVYTKGKDKTSASTDTNDVFVLAV
-542 DSTKDDGHNYDTGND
+542 G
-557 NGDIIRALDIV
+557 DIV
-568 KYQVNNAGK
+568 KYQVNNADK
-577 YTLDR
+577 YTLER
-582 VAAANSDNTTLA
+582 VAQLNATAVNALGTDKDTQASGANK
-594 GQTTALTQT
+594 TQT
-603 TGFAST
+603 S
-609 AKAKT
+609 
-614 DGTINNTTTTNGSY
+614 NGSY
-628 AFKAD
+628 SFKA
-633 GNSYTA
+633 NSVDYTA
-639 NGKTLFVV
+639 NGKTLFLV
-647 ATESG
+647 ATKNG
-652 TDTVYTVYE
+652 TGTVYTVYE
-661 GIKNVPTLTTTAAGV
+661 GIKNVPSITTSAAV
-676 DSVVYCESNG
+676 NSAVYVENNV
-686 LAKIV
+686 AKIV
-691 YIDATA
+691 FIDAREKA
-697 NSSLS
+697 LVS
-702 SSSVIFLKPSST
+702 SSTVIFLKPNST
-714 MTATDNSKLGTY
+714 MTATTNSKLGTY

-747 SFGTDA
+747 SFA
-753 DANLA
+753 DEA
-758 AACAGGMFGSVNY
+758 AARAGGMFTTVAY
-771 DKNNIATV
+771 DDNKIATV
-779 GSAFKTTGFDAA
+779 SSFSSISAVTGTGKYYNKTVTIAGSAYTYTDDVNVWYLDTNDVLTKVTVTAVADDANDKVYVKKNAGNEITDIVIIEVENKALSNDASIKSITVKGVGAKLVDGVYTATVDVANTTDKRIVIDAADGATVKIVKKGESSEWAGNNNQAFPANSYEFTITVTSEDGAMVKSYTLKFDAVTYYTLTLKTNAA
-791 GAYKVTNG
+791 GQAAMVSVDGAEAVMIDNTGVNTIKVANGSKIAVTEISGGTTVSINVTNG
-799 TGAHKNGTVTLGSI
+799 TAWVAGTNTWTLRGITANPTVTLTI
-813 AYTYTSDCDVWYLDV
+813 A
-828 NGVLTKIA
+828 
-836 PTGITTDS
+836 
-844 NDEVYFN
+844 
-851 LNAGL
+851 
-856 EVTDIVVVE
+856 
-865 VANKAPSNDTT
+865 
-876 LTTLQ
+876 
-881 IKSKDVADGS
+881 
-891 KITVMTSENT
+891 
-901 GTTTTLVKKSASQTV
+901 
-916 TAKWY
+916 
-921 PSANDRT
+921 
-928 NDTNSEVWDLA
+928 
-939 HVGVLP
+939 
-945 VDTYYVRFFVTAA
+945 
-958 DGVTKDTIDVDV
+958 
-970 DVVASET
+970 
-977 LTFTISNARVVID
+977 
-990 GKTVADGAR
+990 
-999 LEKKVGDTV
+999 
-1008 TMEVTFADGYTTTKT
+1008 
-1023 VEYGGTALPGYSGT
+1023 
-1037 YEFTV
+1037 
-1042 TTSIT
+1042 
-1047 AVNVAAT
+1047 

>member
-48 GDENGKFNAKE
+48 GDENGNFNAKE

-95 RWSAGFIGYC
+95 RWSAGFVGYC

-187 NALKAPTVIY
+187 NALKAPTVVY

-227 DQNISNKQ
+227 DQNISEKK
-235 LTNNGGYL
+235 LTSGEYT
-243 VELGEKLYPKLKLE
+243 VELGEKLYPKLVLVDGD
-257 YGNYTE
+257 YAE
-263 AYDAFLRPADTWSYK
+263 AYDAFLRPADAWYYK

-304 DLGISTVGNG
+304 DLGISTVANG
-314 KKADY
+314 KKASY
-319 VAVDGVRDATQEGYL
+319 VAVDGVRNATQESYL
-334 IQKSNTTKKFGGNG
+334 IQKSNTTDKFGGNG

-354 KDDNS
+354 KDDNF

-417 LDGTSYEGIQSVS
+417 LDGAKYEGIQSVT
-430 KAPEKITGNLSE
+430 KAAAKITGNLSE
-442 VTLNKNATVGSTKYD
+442 VTLGKNATVGSTKYD
-457 FSNKIANVADT
+457 FSKKIANVADT

-474 VDVVLDNYGYA
+474 VDVILDSYGYA

-493 NTAYAVVLKIAATAG
+493 NTAYAYVLNVKADAG
-508 DFNKTAKAEL
+508 DFNSTTKAEL

-530 TNKTGTTQVFDK
+530 NNKKGDNQVFDK
-542 DSTKDDGHNYDTGND
+542 DSTATSDYSSSTDH
-557 NGDIIRALDIV
+557 GDIIRVGDIV
-568 KYQVNNAGK
+568 KYQVSNNGK

-582 VAAANSDNTTLA
+582 VAAANGAALA
-594 GQTTALTQT
+594 QTS
-603 TGFAST
+603 GFVSTMPAASHT
-609 AKAKT
+609 VA
-614 DGTINNTTTTNGSY
+614 TTNGSY
-628 AFKAD
+628 QFTFNNAANNK
-633 GNSYTA
+633 A
-639 NGKTLFVV
+639 NGKTLFLV
-647 ATESG
+647 APKNG
-652 TDTVYTVYE
+652 TGTVYTVYE
-661 GIKNVPTLTTTAAGV
+661 GIKNVPSITTSAAVNSIVKKGESNEYAAAGQTDVFPADSYEFTITVTSEDGAMVKSYTLKFDAVNYYTLTLKTNASGQAAMV
-676 DSVVYCESNG
+676 S
-686 LAKIV
+686 
-691 YIDATA
+691 
-697 NSSLS
+697 
-702 SSSVIFLKPSST
+702 
-714 MTATDNSKLGTY
+714 
-726 YTYSEAIVDG
+726 VDG
-736 EKVEDF
+736 AEAVMIDNTGVNTI
-742 KVAAD
+742 KVANGSKIAVTEISGGTTVSINVEHGTAWVAGTNTWTLRVISAD
-747 SFGTDA
+747 P
-753 DANLA
+753 
-758 AACAGGMFGSVNY
+758 
-771 DKNNIATV
+771 
-779 GSAFKTTGFDAA
+779 
-791 GAYKVTNG
+791 
-799 TGAHKNGTVTLGSI
+799 TVTLTI
-813 AYTYTSDCDVWYLDV
+813 A
-828 NGVLTKIA
+828 
-836 PTGITTDS
+836 
-844 NDEVYFN
+844 
-851 LNAGL
+851 
-856 EVTDIVVVE
+856 
-865 VANKAPSNDTT
+865 
-876 LTTLQ
+876 
-881 IKSKDVADGS
+881 
-891 KITVMTSENT
+891 
-901 GTTTTLVKKSASQTV
+901 
-916 TAKWY
+916 
-921 PSANDRT
+921 
-928 NDTNSEVWDLA
+928 
-939 HVGVLP
+939 
-945 VDTYYVRFFVTAA
+945 
-958 DGVTKDTIDVDV
+958 
-970 DVVASET
+970 
-977 LTFTISNARVVID
+977 
-990 GKTVADGAR
+990 
-999 LEKKVGDTV
+999 
-1008 TMEVTFADGYTTTKT
+1008 
-1023 VEYGGTALPGYSGT
+1023 
-1037 YEFTV
+1037 
-1042 TTSIT
+1042 
-1047 AVNVAAT
+1047 